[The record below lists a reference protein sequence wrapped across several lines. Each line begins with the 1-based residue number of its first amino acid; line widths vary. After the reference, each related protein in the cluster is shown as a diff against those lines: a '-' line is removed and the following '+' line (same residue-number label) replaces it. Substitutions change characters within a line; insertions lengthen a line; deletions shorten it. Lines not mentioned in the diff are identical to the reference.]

1 MKRIALIFAALSFLL
16 ALNAQKPSL
25 TKAYNHFYDKEYDKA
40 KTQIDLCAQDEK
52 LSAKALTWLY
62 KGNIDFLLANQE
74 YSEKQKNENYQIKYP
89 NAPVEAFDA
98 FEKALSINPKVE
110 ALDMMNAN
118 DAIKQLYPY
127 LLVRGVDQL
136 IEKDYKGA
144 KSTLEKGI
152 RSYEADKP
160 QYPMNGD
167 LYYYYALALEN
178 LGDNKGM
185 MDNLKKALDDG
196 SKNPYVFG
204 KLIDYY
210 KTNNDKENAAET
222 LRKAKESAPSDK
234 SVKLLE
240 IDYAFWCGDTAKASS
255 LLNSID
261 VNSLNS
267 VDEMVNVANFFIK
280 EKRYEDAD
288 AMLRRAKS
296 KDPDNFVVLYNL
308 GVCNLSFHEQYF
320 ELQNKL
326 ALQQA
331 DKSSVEDA
339 KSRSEMYLQNAAE
352 FFEQANKLQ
361 PDDLNL
367 LKTLQSIYVRQ
378 QNKEKEE
385 LVKKLI
391 DSIER

>member
-1 MKRIALIFAALSFLL
+1 MKRIALIIAGLSFLFV
-16 ALNAQKPSL
+16 LNAQKPSL

-40 KTQIDLCAQDEK
+40 KAQIDLCAQDEK

-74 YSEKQKNENYQIKYP
+74 YSEKQKNESYQIKYP

-210 KTNNDKENAAET
+210 KNNNDKDNAAET

-288 AMLRRAKS
+288 ALLRRARS
-296 KDPDNFVVLYNL
+296 QAPDNFVVLYNL